1 MNRIFGQLNFA
12 ETLLQT
18 LVILPYS
25 SAANLF
31 YNLSQKSGTKLNSFG
46 GIFFCPCARI
56 RAFCAQSFLVR
67 LRLVENHTIMSC
79 DSLELHD
86 EPIALGV
93 SYSVANNEHL
103 H

>member
-31 YNLSQKSGTKLNSFG
+31 YNLSIKSGTKLNSFG
-46 GIFFCPCARI
+46 GFFFFA
-56 RAFCAQSFLVR
+56 LV
-67 LRLVENHTIMSC
+67 LA
-79 DSLELHD
+79 LEL
-86 EPIALGV
+86 
-93 SYSVANNEHL
+93 SVRSL
-103 H
+103 S